1 MISRIFFILLL
12 TFFSISSVSAQ
23 QQEASDPTVE
33 QELLSAMVEVTIMAF
48 ENPQA
53 KETLNQFS
61 EFIKDEYTYQF
72 IIQKIDKFILTN
84 ELDQYEDQAEALK
97 DALTKMREL
106 YIESEQK
113 AVENYQELK
122 QQHEE
127 QKKQQELKQNNVIE
141 V

>member
-23 QQEASDPTVE
+23 QQEPSDPTVE

-48 ENPQA
+48 ENPRA